1 MEASR
6 ILVSAMEVF
15 LLLSADEQLFI
26 SLFALFSE
34 AFYFNIPFCDRQ
46 SF

>member
-15 LLLSADEQLFI
+15 LLLSDDHQLFI
-26 SLFALFSE
+26 SLFVLFSE
-34 AFYFNIPFCDRQ
+34 AF
-46 SF
+46 